1 MWQEREFVPIDRL
14 FGNINRGRG
23 KGKKRQRSGTA
34 LPDLNVDILQDDG
47 AQEVPLTQ
55 NAPPPEDI

>member
-1 MWQEREFVPIDRL
+1 MSVSRQ
-14 FGNINRGRG
+14 GNNNSGRG
-23 KGKKRQRSGTA
+23 KGKKRQRSGTE
-34 LPDLNVDILQDDG
+34 LPDLNDDILQDDG

>member
-1 MWQEREFVPIDRL
+1 MKRKGSSKSR
-14 FGNINRGRG
+14 
-23 KGKKRQRSGTA
+23 KGKKRQRSATD
-34 LPDLNVDILQDDG
+34 LPDLNLDILQDDD

>member
-1 MWQEREFVPIDRL
+1 MSVSGQ
-14 FGNINRGRG
+14 GNSNRGRG

-34 LPDLNVDILQDDG
+34 LPDLNVDILQDDD